1 MLKEFKC
8 FKLKNYN
15 LLSYINVKKKKIVK
29 DFMKVT
35 INIPSMREQKKILS
49 FIEVIMEKI
58 RLSV

>member
-1 MLKEFKC
+1 M
-8 FKLKNYN
+8 KNYN